1 MWKDIFLDIACFLRG
16 KTKDQVIE
24 ILENCGFDAR
34 IGISVLLN
42 KSLLILENKTLWMH
56 DLLQEMGRE
65 IVRRE
70 SCEEPG
76 KRSRLW
82 LCKDLL
88 HIMTK
93 DTVRA
98 MAKLKIY
105 FNKQV

>member
-1 MWKDIFLDIACFLRG
+1 
-16 KTKDQVIE
+16 
-24 ILENCGFDAR
+24 
-34 IGISVLLN
+34 
-42 KSLLILENKTLWMH
+42 MH

-65 IVRRE
+65 IVRQE
-70 SCEEPG
+70 SYEEPG

-98 MAKLKIY
+98 MAKIKFY
-105 FNKQV
+105 FKKRV

>member
-56 DLLQEMGRE
+56 DHYKKWVEKLSVENHMKSL
-65 IVRRE
+65 E
-70 SCEEPG
+70 SAVGCG
-76 KRSRLW
+76 F
-82 LCKDLL
+82 
-88 HIMTK
+88 
-93 DTVRA
+93 V
-98 MAKLKIY
+98 KICCI
-105 FNKQV
+105 